1 MKVETRYKRMTAL
14 NPISIADIVLLL
26 LIFFLLTSTFVIQ
39 QGIRVKLPKAFSEQS
54 ATPDR
59 VTITMTGEGQ
69 LFLGDKIVGLDNLET
84 LLKGKIEEMGNPLV
98 VIRAD
103 RSIIIEKAVRVMDIA
118 REAGAEKLLIA
129 TEPIKK

>member
-1 MKVETRYKRMTAL
+1 MKMERRYKRMTSIS
-14 NPISIADIVLLL
+14 PISIADIVLLL

-39 QGIRVKLPKAFSEQS
+39 QGIRVKLPKAFSEES

-59 VTITMTGEGQ
+59 ITITMTEEGQ
-69 LFLGDKIVGLDNLET
+69 LFLEDGLVGLDKLEIV
-84 LLKGKIEEMGNPLV
+84 LKEMIEEIGNPLI

-103 RSIIIEKAVRVMDIA
+103 RTIIIEKVIRVMDIT

-129 TEPIKK
+129 TEHIMR

>member
-129 TEPIKK
+129 TEPIEK

>member
-1 MKVETRYKRMTAL
+1 MKLETRYKRMTSL

-39 QGIRVKLPKAFSEQS
+39 QGIRVKLPKAFSEES

-59 VTITMTGEGQ
+59 ITITMTEEGQ
-69 LFLGDKIVGLDNLET
+69 LFLGDELVGLDNLEV
-84 LLKGKIEEMGNPLV
+84 LLKEGIEEMGSPLV
-98 VIRAD
+98 VLRAD
-103 RSIIIEKAVRVMDIA
+103 RSIIIEKAIRVMDIA

-129 TEPIKK
+129 TAPIER

>member
-1 MKVETRYKRMTAL
+1 MKIETRYKRMTSL

-39 QGIRVKLPKAFSEQS
+39 QGIRVKLPKAFSEES

-59 VTITMTGEGQ
+59 ITITMTEEGQ
-69 LFLGDKIVGLDNLET
+69 LFLGDELVGLDNLEV
-84 LLKGKIEEMGNPLV
+84 LLKKGIEEMGNPLI

-103 RSIIIEKAVRVMDIA
+103 RSIIIEKAIRVMDIV
-118 REAGAEKLLIA
+118 REAGGEKLLIA
-129 TEPIKK
+129 TAPIER

>member
-1 MKVETRYKRMTAL
+1 MERRYKRMTSIS
-14 NPISIADIVLLL
+14 PISIADIVLLL

-39 QGIRVKLPKAFSEQS
+39 QGIRVKLPKAFSEES

-59 VTITMTGEGQ
+59 ITITMTEEGQ
-69 LFLGDKIVGLDNLET
+69 LFLEDGLVGLDKLEIV
-84 LLKGKIEEMGNPLV
+84 LKEMIEEIGNPLI

-103 RSIIIEKAVRVMDIA
+103 RTIIIEKVIRVMDIT

-129 TEPIKK
+129 TEHIMR

>member
-1 MKVETRYKRMTAL
+1 MKLETRYKRMTAL

-39 QGIRVKLPKAFSEQS
+39 QGIRVKLPKAFSEES

-59 VTITMTGEGQ
+59 IMITMTKEGQ
-69 LFLGDKIVGLDNLET
+69 LFLEDGLVGLDKLEV
-84 LLKGKIEEMGNPLV
+84 LLKETIEELGNPLV

-103 RSIIIEKAVRVMDIA
+103 RTIIIEKVVRVMDIT
-118 REAGAEKLLIA
+118 REAGAGKLLIA
-129 TEPIKK
+129 TEPIEK

>member
-1 MKVETRYKRMTAL
+1 MKIETRFKRMTSL

-26 LIFFLLTSTFVIQ
+26 IIFFLLTSTFVIQ
-39 QGIRVKLPKAFSEQS
+39 QGIRVKLPKAFSEES

-59 VTITMTGEGQ
+59 VMITMTEEGQ
-69 LFLGDKIVGLDNLET
+69 LFLEDGIVGLDKLEI
-84 LLKGKIEEMGNPLV
+84 LLEEMIEEMGNPLI

-103 RSIIIEKAVRVMDIA
+103 RTIIIEKVVRVMDIA

-129 TEPIKK
+129 TEPIER

>member
-1 MKVETRYKRMTAL
+1 MKIETRYKRMTAL

-26 LIFFLLTSTFVIQ
+26 IIFFLLTSTFVIQ
-39 QGIRVKLPKAFSEQS
+39 QGIRVNLPKAFSEES

-59 VTITMTGEGQ
+59 ITITITEEGQ
-69 LFLGDKIVGLDNLET
+69 LFLGDKLVGLDNLEV
-84 LLKGKIEEMGNPLV
+84 LLKNKIDELGKPLV

-129 TEPIKK
+129 TGPIER

>member
-1 MKVETRYKRMTAL
+1 MTSIS
-14 NPISIADIVLLL
+14 PISIADIVLLL

-39 QGIRVKLPKAFSEQS
+39 QGIRVKLPKAFSEES

-59 VTITMTGEGQ
+59 ITITMTEEGQ
-69 LFLGDKIVGLDNLET
+69 LFLEDGLVGLDKLEIV
-84 LLKGKIEEMGNPLV
+84 LKEMIEEIGNPLI

-103 RSIIIEKAVRVMDIA
+103 RTIIIEKVIRVMDIT

-129 TEPIKK
+129 TEHIMR

>member
-1 MKVETRYKRMTAL
+1 MKIETRFKRMTAL

-26 LIFFLLTSTFVIQ
+26 IIFFLLTSTFVIQ
-39 QGIRVKLPKAFSEQS
+39 QGIRVKLPKAFSEES

-59 VTITMTGEGQ
+59 VMITMTEEGQ
-69 LFLGDKIVGLDNLET
+69 LFLEDGLVGLDKLEI
-84 LLKGKIEEMGNPLV
+84 LLKEMVEEMGTPLI

-103 RSIIIEKAVRVMDIA
+103 RTIIIEKVIRVMDIA

-129 TEPIKK
+129 TEPIER

>member
-1 MKVETRYKRMTAL
+1 MKIETRYKRMTSL

-39 QGIRVKLPKAFSEQS
+39 QGIRVKLPKAFSEES

-59 VTITMTGEGQ
+59 ITITMTKEGQ
-69 LFLGDKIVGLDNLET
+69 LFLGDELVGLDNLEV
-84 LLKGKIEEMGNPLV
+84 LLKEGIEEMGSPLV

-103 RSIIIEKAVRVMDIA
+103 RLIIIEKAIRVMDIA

-129 TEPIKK
+129 TAPIER

>member
-1 MKVETRYKRMTAL
+1 MERRYKRMTSIS
-14 NPISIADIVLLL
+14 PISIADIVLLL

-39 QGIRVKLPKAFSEQS
+39 QGIRVKLPKAFSEES

-59 VTITMTGEGQ
+59 ITITMTEEGQ
-69 LFLGDKIVGLDNLET
+69 LFLEDGLVGLDKLEIV
-84 LLKGKIEEMGNPLV
+84 LKEMIEEIGNPLI

-103 RSIIIEKAVRVMDIA
+103 RTIIIEKVIRVMDIT

-129 TEPIKK
+129 TEPIMR

>member
-1 MKVETRYKRMTAL
+1 MERRYKRMTSIS
-14 NPISIADIVLLL
+14 PISIADIVLLL

-39 QGIRVKLPKAFSEQS
+39 QGIRVKLPKAFSEES

-59 VTITMTGEGQ
+59 ITITMTEEGQ
-69 LFLGDKIVGLDNLET
+69 LFLEDGLVGLDKLEIV
-84 LLKGKIEEMGNPLV
+84 LKEMIEEIGNPLV

-103 RSIIIEKAVRVMDIA
+103 RTIIIEKVIRVMDIT

-129 TEPIKK
+129 TEPIER

>member
-1 MKVETRYKRMTAL
+1 MKSITRYKRMTAL

-39 QGIRVKLPKAFSEQS
+39 QGIRVKLPKAFSEES

-59 VTITMTGEGQ
+59 VTITMTGEGK
-69 LFLGDKIVGLDNLET
+69 LFLGEEMVGLDNLEI
-84 LLKGKIEEMGNPLV
+84 LLKDKIQIMGNPLV

-129 TEPIKK
+129 TEPIGQ

>member
-1 MKVETRYKRMTAL
+1 MKLERRYGRMTAL

-26 LIFFLLTSTFVIQ
+26 IIFFLLTSTFVIQ
-39 QGIRVKLPKAFSEQS
+39 QGIRVRLPKAFSEES

-59 VTITMTGEGQ
+59 ITITMTGEGQ
-69 LFLGDKIVGLDNLET
+69 LFLEDGIVGLDMLEV
-84 LLKGKIEEMGNPLV
+84 LLEESLRELGNPLV

-103 RSIIIEKAVRVMDIA
+103 RTIIIEKVVRVMDIA

-129 TEPIKK
+129 TEPIER